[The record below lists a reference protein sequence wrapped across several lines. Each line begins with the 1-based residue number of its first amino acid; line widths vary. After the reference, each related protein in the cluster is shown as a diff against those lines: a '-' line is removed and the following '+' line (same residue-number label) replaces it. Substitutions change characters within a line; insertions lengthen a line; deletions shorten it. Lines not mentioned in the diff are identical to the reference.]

1 MKVGI
6 LILLYLSLSV
16 VTFSQDKKEKILLL
30 PFNSIGIDTISI
42 KTAENLLKFDLTKYE
57 KWETVSSSKNC
68 TQDTCAINLG
78 KQYGTQKVFVCTLSR
93 LGEKIIVQYLLIDV
107 PNSKVLLSDNTSAL
121 SIEDLENVMKRIA
134 ASITKQMPIDKTAE
148 VGTVT
153 EKETVPEL
161 RRSAQRTV
169 GFSFGYLFPTDGY
182 DNADRS
188 FAFEFRTGFET
199 EMSAI
204 GLMLAVQ
211 RGFVA
216 NIYGSYLFSREDI
229 CPYIGG
235 AFGFHWVTHNT
246 APVYTMQTDGQYS
259 YQNGDK
265 KDNGFEFTVN
275 TGFRLFHTYDF
286 QILLNLDYTIT
297 LNDYNDKALIFTIGV
312 LW

>member
-6 LILLYLSLSV
+6 LILLYVSLSV
-16 VTFSQDKKEKILLL
+16 FTFSQDSKEKILLL
-30 PFNSIGIDTISI
+30 PFNAIGIDTITI
-42 KTAENLLKFDLTKYE
+42 KTAENLLKFDLTEYE
-57 KWETVSSSKNC
+57 MWETVSTGKNC

-78 KQYGTQKVFVCTLSR
+78 KQYETQKVFVCTLSR

-107 PNSKVLLSDNTSAL
+107 PSSKVLLSDNTSAL

-134 ASITKQMPIDKTAE
+134 ASITKQMPVDKTAE
-148 VGTVT
+148 VGVIT
-153 EKETVPEL
+153 EKETIPEL

-169 GFSFGYLFPTDGY
+169 GFSFGYLFPAEGY
-182 DNADRS
+182 DDAGRS

-204 GLMLAVQ
+204 GLMLAVR

-235 AFGFHWVTHNT
+235 AFGFHWVTHT
-246 APVYTMQTDGQYS
+246 SSSVYTMQTDGQYT
-259 YQNGDK
+259 YQNRDR
-265 KDNGFEFTVN
+265 KDDGFEFTVN
-275 TGFRLFHTYDF
+275 TGLRLFHTYDF

>member
-1 MKVGI
+1 MKIKI
-6 LILLYLSLSV
+6 LIILFFSFSLI
-16 VTFSQDKKEKILLL
+16 TFAQDKKEKILLL

-42 KTAENLLKFDLTKYE
+42 KTAENLLKFDLNKYD
-57 KWETVSSSKNC
+57 KWETVSTGTNC
-68 TQDTCAINLG
+68 IEDTCAINLG
-78 KQYGTQKVFVCTLSR
+78 KKYDTQKAFICSLSR

-107 PNSKVLLSDNTSAL
+107 KNSKVLLSDNTSAL

-134 ASITKQMPIDKTAE
+134 ASITKQMPVDKTAE
-148 VGTVT
+148 VGAIT

-169 GFSFGYLFPTDGY
+169 GFSFGYLFPTEGY

-204 GLMLAVQ
+204 GLMLAVR

-235 AFGFHWVTHNT
+235 AFGFHWVTHD
-246 APVYTMQTDGQYS
+246 APIVYTIDENGQYS
-259 YQNGDK
+259 NKNENK
-265 KDNGFEFTVN
+265 KDNGFEFTAN
-275 TGFRLFHTYDF
+275 TGLRLFHTYDF